1 MSKKYIIGID
11 GGSQSTKVVMYD
23 LEGNVVCEG
32 KGLLQPMH
40 TPDADTAEHPD
51 DDLWASLCFA
61 GHDLMSQFAGNKED
75 IVVLVWIHPL
85 LPCVIESRW
94 HASCAVD

>member
-40 TPDADTAEHPD
+40 TP
-51 DDLWASLCFA
+51 
-61 GHDLMSQFAGNKED
+61 
-75 IVVLVWIHPL
+75 VLKIG
-85 LPCVIESRW
+85 R
-94 HASCAVD
+94 ASCRERV

>member
-23 LEGNVVCEG
+23 LEGSVVCEG

-40 TPDADTAEHPD
+40 TPYADTA
-51 DDLWASLCFA
+51 
-61 GHDLMSQFAGNKED
+61 
-75 IVVLVWIHPL
+75 
-85 LPCVIESRW
+85 
-94 HASCAVD
+94 

>member
-51 DDLWASLCFA
+51 AD
-61 GHDLMSQFAGNKED
+61 
-75 IVVLVWIHPL
+75 
-85 LPCVIESRW
+85 
-94 HASCAVD
+94 

>member
-1 MSKKYIIGID
+1 MDENLKENNNVKKYIIGID

-23 LEGNVVCEG
+23 LQGNVVCEG

-51 DDLWASLCFA
+51 DDLWTSYCA
-61 GHDLMSQFAGNKED
+61 GKDLMSPVRPERGYCRHRSR
-75 IVVLVWIHPL
+75 LYPL
-85 LPCVIESRW
+85 LPR
-94 HASCAVD
+94 AA

>member
-32 KGLLQPMH
+32 KGLIAA
-40 TPDADTAEHPD
+40 DA
-51 DDLWASLCFA
+51 
-61 GHDLMSQFAGNKED
+61 
-75 IVVLVWIHPL
+75 
-85 LPCVIESRW
+85 
-94 HASCAVD
+94 HARCRYRRTS

>member
-40 TPDADTAEHPD
+40 TPDADTRNI
-51 DDLWASLCFA
+51 LTMIY
-61 GHDLMSQFAGNKED
+61 GHHY
-75 IVVLVWIHPL
+75 VLPVTI
-85 LPCVIESRW
+85 
-94 HASCAVD
+94 

>member
-32 KGLLQPMH
+32 KGLLQRCTRQMPILQNIL
-40 TPDADTAEHPD
+40 TTIY
-51 DDLWASLCFA
+51 
-61 GHDLMSQFAGNKED
+61 GHHY
-75 IVVLVWIHPL
+75 VLPVTI
-85 LPCVIESRW
+85 
-94 HASCAVD
+94 

>member
-51 DDLWASLCFA
+51 DDLWASLCF
-61 GHDLMSQFAGNKED
+61 GRSRFD
-75 IVVLVWIHPL
+75 
-85 LPCVIESRW
+85 ESVCRK
-94 HASCAVD
+94 

>member
-40 TPDADTAEHPD
+40 TPDADTDNIFFIPGKLTH
-51 DDLWASLCFA
+51 
-61 GHDLMSQFAGNKED
+61 Q
-75 IVVLVWIHPL
+75 IVTGKT
-85 LPCVIESRW
+85 
-94 HASCAVD
+94 

>member
-61 GHDLMSQFAGNKED
+61 GHDLISLPGIKK
-75 IVVLVWIHPL
+75 ILSVLVWDPS
-85 LPCVIESRW
+85 V
-94 HASCAVD
+94 AAVRY

>member
-40 TPDADTAEHPD
+40 TQMPILQNILTTIY
-51 DDLWASLCFA
+51 
-61 GHDLMSQFAGNKED
+61 GHHY
-75 IVVLVWIHPL
+75 VLQVTI
-85 LPCVIESRW
+85 
-94 HASCAVD
+94 

>member
-61 GHDLMSQFAGNKED
+61 GHDLSG
-75 IVVLVWIHPL
+75 IHPL

-94 HASCAVD
+94 HACCAVD

>member
-32 KGLLQPMH
+32 KGLLQPMPIPQNIL
-40 TPDADTAEHPD
+40 TTIY
-51 DDLWASLCFA
+51 
-61 GHDLMSQFAGNKED
+61 GHHYA
-75 IVVLVWIHPL
+75 
-85 LPCVIESRW
+85 LPATI
-94 HASCAVD
+94 

>member
-40 TPDADTAEHPD
+40 TPDADTENI
-51 DDLWASLCFA
+51 LTTIY
-61 GHDLMSQFAGNKED
+61 GHHYA
-75 IVVLVWIHPL
+75 
-85 LPCVIESRW
+85 LPVTI
-94 HASCAVD
+94 

>member
-40 TPDADTAEHPD
+40 HA
-51 DDLWASLCFA
+51 LCRYCRT
-61 GHDLMSQFAGNKED
+61 S
-75 IVVLVWIHPL
+75 
-85 LPCVIESRW
+85 
-94 HASCAVD
+94 

>member
-51 DDLWASLCFA
+51 DDLWAIIMLCRPRF
-61 GHDLMSQFAGNKED
+61 DEP
-75 IVVLVWIHPL
+75 V
-85 LPCVIESRW
+85 CRE
-94 HASCAVD
+94 

>member
-32 KGLLQPMH
+32 
-40 TPDADTAEHPD
+40 
-51 DDLWASLCFA
+51 
-61 GHDLMSQFAGNKED
+61 
-75 IVVLVWIHPL
+75 
-85 LPCVIESRW
+85 
-94 HASCAVD
+94 